1 MPRWFAKNDD
11 DCSRLRNS
19 LDSLDDRNALP
30 PALAAHAASCQDCRQ
45 SLDDLFATRAL
56 LSTLPRQPEESRP
69 WFAARV
75 MAAIGEQESKVTRSL
90 ETWLVVPRL
99 ASKLAWGAVLAL
111 VLTTTWLAGQPK
123 TVRTPAVRTDL
134 AGEPVVESH
143 PVPVTNDDVLASLTE
158 QTE

>member
-1 MPRWFAKNDD
+1 MSRWFAKNDD
-11 DCSRLRNS
+11 DCSRLRS
-19 LDSLDDRNALP
+19 SLDDLDDKNSLP
-30 PALAAHAASCQDCRQ
+30 PALAAHAASCQNCQ
-45 SLDDLFATRAL
+45 QALDELFATRAL
-56 LSTLPRQPEESRP
+56 LSALPRHSEEARP

-111 VLTTTWLAGQPK
+111 ALTTTWLAGQPK

>member
-1 MPRWFAKNDD
+1 MPSWFAKNDD
-11 DCSRLRNS
+11 ECSRLRSS
-19 LDSLDDRNALP
+19 LEELQDCYSLSSAF
-30 PALAAHAASCQDCRQ
+30 AAHAASCHECQRA
-45 SLDDLFATRAL
+45 LDDLFQSRAL
-56 LSTLPRQPEESRP
+56 LSALRPQPEEPRP

-75 MAAIGEQESKVTRSL
+75 MAAINEQETRLTRSL
-90 ETWLVVPRL
+90 ETWTVVPRL

-134 AGEPVVESH
+134 AGEPVVENH
-143 PVPVTNDDVLASLTE
+143 PVPLTNDDVLASLTE

>member
-1 MPRWFAKNDD
+1 MPSWFAKNDD
-11 DCSRLRNS
+11 ACSRLRNS
-19 LDSLDDRNALP
+19 LDDVADRNSLP
-30 PALAAHAASCQDCRQ
+30 PALATHAASCHEC
-45 SLDDLFATRAL
+45 STALDELFAARAL
-56 LSTLPRQPEESRP
+56 LSALPRPAEEARP

-90 ETWLVVPRL
+90 ETWIVVPRL

-123 TVRTPAVRTDL
+123 TVRAPAVRTDL
-134 AGEPVVESH
+134 AGEPVVENH
-143 PVPVTNDDVLASLTE
+143 PVPLTNDDVLASLTE

>member
-1 MPRWFAKNDD
+1 MARWFAKNDD
-11 DCSRLRNS
+11 DCSRLLNS
-19 LDSLDDRNALP
+19 LDEFDDRNSLP
-30 PALAAHAASCQDCRQ
+30 PALAAHAASCQDCQ
-45 SLDDLFATRAL
+45 QALDDLFATRAL
-56 LSTLPRQPEESRP
+56 LDALPRESQEARP

-99 ASKLAWGAVLAL
+99 ASRLAWGAVLAL
-111 VLTTTWLAGQPK
+111 ALTTTWLAGHQ

-134 AGEPVVESH
+134 AGEPVVETH
-143 PVPVTNDDVLASLTE
+143 PVPATNDDVLASLTE